1 MGGPPSVT
9 FSDTYVVKIGNV
21 IAIRSKPLFCQKLV
35 DDIYSGRK
43 IGNNDLFRR
52 LNNYHPSTELAIELN
67 PNRFLNTKLTGK
79 VQNYHHYEPLKLQ
92 TVISKIQ
99 LMAIFIVQKEFH
111 QTLTKK
117 SL

>member
-21 IAIRSKPLFCQKLV
+21 IAIRSKPLFYQKLV

-52 LNNYHPSTELAIELN
+52 LNNLFRRLN
-67 PNRFLNTKLTGK
+67 N
-79 VQNYHHYEPLKLQ
+79 
-92 TVISKIQ
+92 SK
-99 LMAIFIVQKEFH
+99 H
-111 QTLTKK
+111 
-117 SL
+117 